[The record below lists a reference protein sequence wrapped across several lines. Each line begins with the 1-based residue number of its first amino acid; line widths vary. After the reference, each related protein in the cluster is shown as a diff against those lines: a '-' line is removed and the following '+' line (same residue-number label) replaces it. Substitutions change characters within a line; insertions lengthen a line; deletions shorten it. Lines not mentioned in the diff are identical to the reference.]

1 MVKKVKELIL
11 YPENITSDNE
21 AYLLA
26 MLFLAT
32 RKGIYRK
39 TVKEYVN
46 ANDTVMPA
54 LRALM
59 PILKEIKTR

>member
-1 MVKKVKELIL
+1 MVMTINGKAIPQSEFVYSYKKNNGPDVIEQ
-11 YPENITSDNE
+11 
-21 AYLLA
+21 
-26 MLFLAT
+26 
-32 RKGIYRK
+32 K